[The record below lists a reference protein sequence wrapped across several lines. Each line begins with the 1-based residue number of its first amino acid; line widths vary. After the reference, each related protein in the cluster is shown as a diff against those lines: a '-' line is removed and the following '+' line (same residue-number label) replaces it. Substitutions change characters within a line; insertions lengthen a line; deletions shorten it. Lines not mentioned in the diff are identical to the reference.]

1 MAGVLQTPV
10 IAATRLPRCNQNFFQ
25 SQGNLGKDLLFF
37 VYTKEKYLTIYFQE
51 TKSFNMVENL
61 QIFQR
66 LIAVCLLW

>member
-37 VYTKEKYLTIYFQE
+37 VYTKEKYLTIF
-51 TKSFNMVENL
+51 KRLNLNGENL